1 MDADV
6 APLPPEHIAQH
17 PPRQRRVGLQHRRET
32 PQQAVAIP
40 VGSADIVARAAAGD
54 HDELL
59 GIECDAGGEEQAKKQ
74 IGIVQFRQ
82 LLIGKPGAARGPAL
96 AQHLL
101 GGSGGRH
108 LLVTEPPIEDGLPR
122 LAGLQ
127 RPALGQTVGDT
138 LGRISKGGHA
148 VRVAGHR
155 GKGKQRQAAA
165 HLKDQAVVPGAA
177 VAGSGT
183 GHLLILVDTVPH
195 RMPTPLQAKLQ
206 VMRAGIPVGDP
217 QLPGEAP
224 FAHRGQHHALDAKR
238 PGSGGERRDPVCL
251 PPPAQV
257 LQR

>member
-1 MDADV
+1 MPV
-6 APLPPEHIAQH
+6 EKN
-17 PPRQRRVGLQHRRET
+17 RQ
-32 PQQAVAIP
+32 
-40 VGSADIVARAAAGD
+40 
-54 HDELL
+54 
-59 GIECDAGGEEQAKKQ
+59 KKQ

-82 LLIGKPGAARGPAL
+82 LRIGKLGAARGQPAAGALPFGRPAL